1 MPSAT
6 LEPTPWTDWSSRN
19 HSRSESERKPN
30 RRIMSSRTWVSMDKT
45 AASPVGGRFWRVREE
60 QWTT

>member
-6 LEPTPWTDWSSRN
+6 LEPTPCTDCSSRN
-19 HSRSESERKPN
+19 HSRSASERKPK
-30 RRIMSSRTWVSMDKT
+30 RRIMSSRTWVSMDST
-45 AASPVGGRFWRVREE
+45 AASPVGGRFCKVREE